1 MNGFPR
7 WIIFKCSF
15 GEPYG
20 ENVAFGMILFCA
32 TCPTFLVKLQRGE
45 KRSNQVSNEKEIG
58 TILSWGSWL
67 HFDKENIQRNSK
79 DLELQ

>member
-1 MNGFPR
+1 MGFLDEL
-7 WIIFKCSF
+7 FLDVHL

-20 ENVAFGMILFCA
+20 ENVTFGINFFCA
-32 TCPTFLVKLQRGE
+32 TCPTSLVKLQRGE
-45 KRSNQVSNEKEIG
+45 KRSNQVSHEKEIG

-67 HFDKENIQRNSK
+67 HFDKENIQGNSK